1 MNAMRHIGGSQQT
14 YIRAPLR
21 RGAATGPSAR
31 GPIWNQTPL
40 TRHLVLL
47 RGLRPLE
54 RRAGYTLAL
63 PVCGLKDGVHLI
75 RRPKEIK
82 MENQR
87 IREEGRSSSNLLLD
101 S

>member
-63 PVCGLKDGVHLI
+63 PVCGLKDGVHLTVRKQFRAALDAI
-75 RRPKEIK
+75 AK
-82 MENQR
+82 MTW
-87 IREEGRSSSNLLLD
+87 
-101 S
+101 